1 VITASLIIK
10 KDKLFQKPD
19 IYYWDMYIA
28 FILAM
33 AAYSVIFAKLEK
45 GFPKRQR
52 GIMPVGISFTVFS
65 LSWCAGISLLDQL
78 SSGQVI
84 VYTTAIIAIAV
95 TPFFKPA
102 TFFTIYT
109 AVHTAFIILIP
120 HFQKPGARTFG
131 SIINS
136 TAFVAISMAI
146 AYMRFKK
153 QGDDFISEKIIQ
165 EKNEELRRINME
177 LEKLSQTDALT
188 GICNRFVFDRT
199 LESEWN
205 RCKRQFSPL
214 SLIMVDI
221 DFFKKFNDNSGHQ
234 EGDECIRRVAN
245 ALSACARRSSDT
257 VTRYG
262 GDEFAVIL
270 PDTDEQSAWELAE
283 QVRKMVENLD
293 FSSKH
298 SISKKMS
305 ISIGLCTVVPSC
317 KSSIDEF
324 IRSADKALYEAK
336 KIRNHIVVA

>member
-1 VITASLIIK
+1 
-10 KDKLFQKPD
+10 
-19 IYYWDMYIA
+19 
-28 FILAM
+28 
-33 AAYSVIFAKLEK
+33 
-45 GFPKRQR
+45 
-52 GIMPVGISFTVFS
+52 
-65 LSWCAGISLLDQL
+65 
-78 SSGQVI
+78 
-84 VYTTAIIAIAV
+84 
-95 TPFFKPA
+95 
-102 TFFTIYT
+102 
-109 AVHTAFIILIP
+109 
-120 HFQKPGARTFG
+120 
-131 SIINS
+131 
-136 TAFVAISMAI
+136 
-146 AYMRFKK
+146 
-153 QGDDFISEKIIQ
+153 
-165 EKNEELRRINME
+165 ME

-199 LESEWN
+199 VESEWN
-205 RCKRQFSPL
+205 SCKRQFSPL